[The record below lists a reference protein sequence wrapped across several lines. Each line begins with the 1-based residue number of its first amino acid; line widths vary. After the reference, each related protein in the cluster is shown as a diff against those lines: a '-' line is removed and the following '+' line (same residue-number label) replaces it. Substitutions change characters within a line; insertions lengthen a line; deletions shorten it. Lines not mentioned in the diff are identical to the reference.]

1 MSSLSYF
8 YPLIYIDRSM
18 FDILDGILEK
28 ALWENEKEESLC
40 SAGRGSFY
48 SNWSWEGINREHLW
62 VSEAGSMDLWAQTW
76 GFYLPWTE

>member
-28 ALWENEKEESLC
+28 ALWENEKEESSLR
-40 SAGRGSFY
+40 SAGRGSLY
-48 SNWSWEGINREHLW
+48 SN
-62 VSEAGSMDLWAQTW
+62 
-76 GFYLPWTE
+76 